1 MKEEA
6 QDVTGTAGDETSS
19 GGLNGPISRRELIV
33 GATLAG
39 AGIAVLGV
47 PGLGQARPWSPSSR
61 NKALTKNAL
70 APGMIGGPTGFKGA
84 ERYQYP
90 ANSEE
95 GRAHLAAK
103 ALRDA
108 GNAPDTLVVQT
119 LNFARPQFE
128 IKFPA
133 GASSTVIQLWEQAT
147 GIKIKFVET
156 NPASENADNVRNA
169 STRNG
174 SFDLVTGAIE
184 DTGDYAEAG
193 LLRPLDDFVAKYKPS
208 WNDPKYGYAGGKPI
222 VQLFTQYN
230 GQTYWVAFDNDT
242 QPFVYR
248 SDLFNNPKEKANFED
263 KYGQPLTVP
272 KTWDDQAKIAEFF
285 TRPNDP
291 KPLYGSVERKSPFWG
306 IVNWQH
312 RFVSS
317 ADPNMYYFKPDGSA
331 NVNNEAGI
339 RAATEHLRSLQWSEP
354 GALSKDWISQ
364 YQTFGA
370 GNGAMGGTFPNVTKL
385 VVAANPTYDKGFGKY
400 LRTDVQPGRM
410 VNGKLVRR
418 VVIFYNISYGVNAFA
433 PKSHHEAAYLF
444 LQWAGGARIYSYLTQ
459 NPGGYQDPHHTIQLT
474 DPGVTASYGQQPM
487 RAFKKIIE
495 RQAPPITLRG
505 APAYNAALDQELQK
519 MLTKQQTPEQAM
531 ANVERRWNQITKR
544 LGTAKQV
551 KAMKALRGAYPPK
564 GIYGPDKPI
573 A

>member
-1 MKEEA
+1 
-6 QDVTGTAGDETSS
+6 
-19 GGLNGPISRRELIV
+19 
-33 GATLAG
+33 
-39 AGIAVLGV
+39 
-47 PGLGQARPWSPSSR
+47 
-61 NKALTKNAL
+61 
-70 APGMIGGPTGFKGA
+70 
-84 ERYQYP
+84 
-90 ANSEE
+90 
-95 GRAHLAAK
+95 
-103 ALRDA
+103 
-108 GNAPDTLVVQT
+108 
-119 LNFARPQFE
+119 
-128 IKFPA
+128 
-133 GASSTVIQLWEQAT
+133 
-147 GIKIKFVET
+147 
-156 NPASENADNVRNA
+156 
-169 STRNG
+169 
-174 SFDLVTGAIE
+174 
-184 DTGDYAEAG
+184 
-193 LLRPLDDFVAKYKPS
+193 
-208 WNDPKYGYAGGKPI
+208 
-222 VQLFTQYN
+222 
-230 GQTYWVAFDNDT
+230 
-242 QPFVYR
+242 
-248 SDLFNNPKEKANFED
+248 
-263 KYGQPLTVP
+263 
-272 KTWDDQAKIAEFF
+272 
-285 TRPNDP
+285 
-291 KPLYGSVERKSPFWG
+291 
-306 IVNWQH
+306 
-312 RFVSS
+312 
-317 ADPNMYYFKPDGSA
+317 MYYFKPDGSA